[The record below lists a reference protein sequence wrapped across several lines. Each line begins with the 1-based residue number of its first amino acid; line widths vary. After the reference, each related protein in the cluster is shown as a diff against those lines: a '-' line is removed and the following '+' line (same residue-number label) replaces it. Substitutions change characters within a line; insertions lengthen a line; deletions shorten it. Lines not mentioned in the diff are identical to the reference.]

1 MNQGYDI
8 QDPFSKNIC
17 QDQFFNYFQAG
28 VCLLNQKKFSEKS
41 RPGYMKLGS
50 QGQKLVDWVDYLQ
63 QFIMKMEG

>member
-41 RPGYMKLGS
+41 RPGYMKL
-50 QGQKLVDWVDYLQ
+50 VDWVDYLQ